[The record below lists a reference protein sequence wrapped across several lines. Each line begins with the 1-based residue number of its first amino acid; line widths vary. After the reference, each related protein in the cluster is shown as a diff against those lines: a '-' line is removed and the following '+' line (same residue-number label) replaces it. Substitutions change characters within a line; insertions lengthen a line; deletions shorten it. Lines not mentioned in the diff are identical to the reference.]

1 MFVLQNTM
9 LYFRL
14 RIDQLQFAVYN
25 TYNTKRIYRK
35 SSLRVIYSFLTLRC
49 YFPDGCYLDGC
60 QGLFSSVLFL
70 QHIVSNQMTK
80 GECKMKRYL
89 VSPELKPYLRR
100 IMDRRSLD
108 YSFQC
113 ADGKD
118 YCNIYMSSNS
128 FHKLI
133 KRAAC
138 EKRSKEE
145 GVTFV
150 TEEESSNPIRC
161 AALKREL
168 GVSSTIVYK

>member
-1 MFVLQNTM
+1 
-9 LYFRL
+9 
-14 RIDQLQFAVYN
+14 
-25 TYNTKRIYRK
+25 
-35 SSLRVIYSFLTLRC
+35 
-49 YFPDGCYLDGC
+49 
-60 QGLFSSVLFL
+60 
-70 QHIVSNQMTK
+70 
-80 GECKMKRYL
+80 MKKYL

-100 IMDRRSLD
+100 IMDRRSID
-108 YSFQC
+108 YSFQN
-113 ADGKD
+113 DGGKN

-150 TEEESSNPIRC
+150 TAEESSNPIRC

-168 GVSSTIVYK
+168 GVSSTVIYR

>member
-1 MFVLQNTM
+1 
-9 LYFRL
+9 
-14 RIDQLQFAVYN
+14 
-25 TYNTKRIYRK
+25 
-35 SSLRVIYSFLTLRC
+35 
-49 YFPDGCYLDGC
+49 
-60 QGLFSSVLFL
+60 
-70 QHIVSNQMTK
+70 
-80 GECKMKRYL
+80 MKRYL

-150 TEEESSNPIRC
+150 TEEESSNPISFISVSVLQSLINRNFAMIRKR
-161 AALKREL
+161 AASPTGKKA
-168 GVSSTIVYK
+168 G

>member
-1 MFVLQNTM
+1 
-9 LYFRL
+9 
-14 RIDQLQFAVYN
+14 
-25 TYNTKRIYRK
+25 
-35 SSLRVIYSFLTLRC
+35 
-49 YFPDGCYLDGC
+49 
-60 QGLFSSVLFL
+60 
-70 QHIVSNQMTK
+70 MTK
-80 GECKMKRYL
+80 GEYKMKRYL

-108 YSFQC
+108 YNFQC

-145 GVTFV
+145 GITFV

-161 AALKREL
+161 AARQLL
-168 GVSSTIVYK
+168 GYRITEHAEMYGSVICST

>member
-1 MFVLQNTM
+1 
-9 LYFRL
+9 
-14 RIDQLQFAVYN
+14 
-25 TYNTKRIYRK
+25 
-35 SSLRVIYSFLTLRC
+35 
-49 YFPDGCYLDGC
+49 
-60 QGLFSSVLFL
+60 
-70 QHIVSNQMTK
+70 
-80 GECKMKRYL
+80 MKRYL

-150 TEEESSNPIRC
+150 TEEESNNPIRC